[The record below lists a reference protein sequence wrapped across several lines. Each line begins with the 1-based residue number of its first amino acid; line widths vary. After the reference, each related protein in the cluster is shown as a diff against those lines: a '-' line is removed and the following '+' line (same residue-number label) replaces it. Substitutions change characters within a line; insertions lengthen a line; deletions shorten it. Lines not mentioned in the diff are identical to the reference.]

1 MFKKH
6 VYICRRTD
14 SCSLQIMGDF
24 EFPSCPFLHF
34 PSLENEHI
42 LLLPSENNE
51 IHACRYLGGLIVKQE
66 ACLQGK

>member
-6 VYICRRTD
+6 VYIRRRAD
-14 SCSLQIMGDF
+14 RCSLQIMGDF
-24 EFPSCPFLHF
+24 EFPSCPFLYF

-51 IHACRYLGGLIVKQE
+51 IHACRYLGGLSVKQE
-66 ACLQGK
+66 ACLRGK